1 MRDSSHSPSRR
12 ASFPPFLIGKGN
24 TTCIYPCAATTGCTP
39 ANEHA
44 IKQKERAH
52 TSYSPAW
59 LLSILLHQVST
70 RETAGVLL
78 NTCICESF
86 IPAEQLLHW
95 QKRRE
100 WFNIGFCIRST
111 WWAYFQRSYG
121 RYKSK
126 VCLQPSS
133 VMLKK
138 EPGMLMQAVEYILKW
153 RNISILGTY
162 IFKRK
167 CCPFIFR
174 ASQYIC
180 RQIITLPPTTMG

>member
-1 MRDSSHSPSRR
+1 MHAGKWARDQTKRACSDFLQPCLAFINSTSPS
-12 ASFPPFLIGKGN
+12 
-24 TTCIYPCAATTGCTP
+24 
-39 ANEHA
+39 
-44 IKQKERAH
+44 
-52 TSYSPAW
+52 
-59 LLSILLHQVST
+59 LHQRNSWCSAKHSYVW
-70 RETAGVLL
+70 VVH
-78 NTCICESF
+78 
-86 IPAEQLLHW
+86 PAEQLLHW
-95 QKRRE
+95 QKRRG

-126 VCLQPSS
+126 VCLQASS

-138 EPGMLMQAVEYILKW
+138 EPWMFVQAVEYILKW
-153 RNISILGTY
+153 GNISILGTY

-180 RQIITLPPTTMG
+180 RQIITLPPTATG